1 MDVILKNQQ
10 LKCVGN
16 GKRKERAVS
25 KENAVK

>member
-16 GKRKERAVS
+16 GKRKERVVS